1 MQELYNLFRKQP
13 SQELLNKIIDN
24 SREALMNSPI
34 NTKGTG
40 MSVSLAKS
48 YSWYWLLVDD
58 DPRLITNKNTI
69 DKNFNEIL
77 RDIDLIDLQNL
88 SVETKS
94 IYLNII
100 NEFAKKIKNVYRL

>member
-1 MQELYNLFRKQP
+1 MQESYNHFRNQP

-24 SREALMNSPI
+24 AREALINSPI

-48 YSWYWLLVDD
+48 YAWYWLLVDD
-58 DPRLITNKNTI
+58 DPALITNKNTI

-77 RDIDLIDLQNL
+77 GDIDVIDLQNL
-88 SVETKS
+88 SAETKN